1 MFKSLEILI
10 AGQAEEFKLEIRIFN
25 VVTLVWGT
33 LVALSVIPNL
43 LIGLP
48 IWLNALAVF
57 YGIFCCILF
66 YFSRVRRQFRLL
78 PQIFFVVTLLVGSL
92 MWFFNGGLR
101 GSLPI
106 ALLSL
111 IFLFVVII
119 DNVRPIWIV
128 ALVIADVT
136 LVSLL
141 EYFYPAWVVSYSN
154 TNAEFFDAFVAI
166 LLVTPGIGL
175 MASIMVKN
183 YKLERSRAEREQ
195 EKSER
200 LLRNILPDEVAL
212 LLKQGQHTI
221 ADHFE
226 EASILFADIVD
237 FTPMSANMT
246 PRDLVHLL
254 DEVFSDF
261 DALTEKYDLEKIKT
275 IGDCYMV
282 VAGLPRLRQNHAVVL
297 ARMAVEMRAHAA
309 RQRYRDRQ
317 INLRIGIHSGAVVAG
332 VVGTKKFSYDLW
344 GDTVNT
350 ASRMESHGSR
360 NAIQITRAT
369 YELIKDDFV
378 CESCGW
384 VNVKGKGEMEV
395 WHVMAEKVNQER
407 G

>member
-1 MFKSLEILI
+1 MFKSIETLI
-10 AGQAEEFKLEIRIFN
+10 AGHTEEFRLEIRIFN
-25 VVTLVWGT
+25 VVTLVWGA
-33 LVALSVIPNL
+33 LVALSAIPNL

-48 IWLNALAVF
+48 AWLNALAIS
-57 YGIFCCILF
+57 YGVFCCILF
-66 YFSRVRRQFRLL
+66 YFSRVRRQFHLL
-78 PQIFFVVTLLVGSL
+78 PQIFFIVTLLVGSL

-128 ALVIADVT
+128 SLVIADVI

-141 EYFYPAWVVSYSN
+141 EFMNPAWVVSY
-154 TNAEFFDAFVAI
+154 TTTKAEFFDAFVAV

-183 YKLERSRAEREQ
+183 YKLERSRAEQEQ

-221 ADHFE
+221 ANQFD

-237 FTPMSANMT
+237 FTPMSEKMM
-246 PRDLVHLL
+246 PRELVRLL

-261 DALTEKYDLEKIKT
+261 DALTEKYGLEKIKT
-275 IGDCYMV
+275 VGDCYMV
-282 VAGLPRLRQNHAVVL
+282 AAGLPRPRQDHAVVL

-309 RQRYRDRQ
+309 QQKYHNGQ
-317 INLRIGIHSGAVVAG
+317 ISLRIGIHSGAVVAG

-350 ASRMESHGSR
+350 ASRMESHGSK

-369 YELIKDDFV
+369 YELIKNDFV
-378 CESCGW
+378 CESRGW
-384 VNVKGKGEMEV
+384 VNVKGKGEMEI
-395 WHVMAEKVNQER
+395 WHVMGEA
-407 G
+407 